1 MAYKHTSRT
10 SRFYVGTSDTTME
23 NKVNNLMTAVAAWL
37 SGRDDCAPLTASRTI
52 DGESKVLKG
61 IRFYDTEDQFRLCIS
76 AQSDS
81 NNPSTGSSASINM
94 AGRRADGTFVNRGHG
109 GYYDSLTWDM
119 DFPILYNNPNTGLEV
134 REDLFTNT
142 TDATKF
148 IKRIEL
154 RPIVDGERYSTN
166 NVWFFYS
173 KCVNVFN
180 SDSSWVYWYGNNRNY
195 KREFKYHDVSDGSFP
210 ASGYYTYPWL
220 PFRANGPSGNYAIAA
235 SLSMVNDRDS
245 NNVSFAAHLLDDSTL
260 YRIILNGTIHD
271 PDVGATITLSGVK
284 FMALGDGL
292 FVRMT

>member
-23 NKVNNLMTAVAAWL
+23 DKVNNLTTVVAAWL
-37 SGRDDCAPLTASRTI
+37 SGRDDCAPLTTSITI

-61 IRFYDTEDQFRLCIS
+61 IRFYDTDDQFRLFIS
-76 AQSDS
+76 AQSNS
-81 NNPSTGSSASINM
+81 NNPSTGSSATISM
-94 AGRRADGTFVNRGHG
+94 AGRIADGTFVSRQG
-109 GYYDSLTWDM
+109 GYHDTLTWGT
-119 DFPILYNNPNTGLEV
+119 DFPILYNKPNTGLEV
-134 REDLFTNT
+134 REDCFTNT

-166 NVWFFYS
+166 NVRFFYS
-173 KCVNVFN
+173 KCTNIFD
-180 SDSSWVYWYGNNRNY
+180 SDSSWVYWYGNPSY
-195 KREFKYHDVSDGSFP
+195 GYEFKRHDVSDRGFP
-210 ASGYYTYPWL
+210 AKGYYTYPWL
-220 PFRANGPSGNYAIAA
+220 PFRANGPSGNYAVAA
-235 SLSMVNDRDS
+235 SLSIIDDRND